1 MRADVGAA
9 FRGEPVIR
17 VDGGMTASDWTMQF
31 LADMLAAPV
40 DRPTVQE
47 TTALG
52 VAFLA
57 GWRAGLF
64 GGPEDFSKTWQLQHR
79 FQPTMAADERER
91 RFGGWSDAV
100 ARSLL
105 KREPLKG

>member
-1 MRADVGAA
+1 MRADIGGA
-9 FRGEPVIR
+9 FQGEPVIR
-17 VDGGMTASDWTMQF
+17 VDGGMTASDWTLQF

-40 DRPTVQE
+40 DRPTILE

-64 GGPEDFSKTWQLQHR
+64 AGPEAFANTWRL
-79 FQPTMAADERER
+79 ER
-91 RFGGWSDAV
+91 RFEPAMQSDQRAIRYNGWLDAV
-100 ARSLL
+100 ARSLFR
-105 KREPLKG
+105 KEP